1 MDSTL
6 QSLDWSLLKAFL
18 AVAEAGSLSAAAR
31 RLSQSQPTLGR
42 QIKQL
47 ESALGLTLFERHTR
61 GFALTEAGAD
71 LIAHARAME
80 AAAAQITMTAA
91 GRDVSLS
98 GTVRIAASEV
108 MARHILPSL
117 IADLRRAEPEIQIE
131 LVPSDASENLLFREA
146 DLAVRMYR
154 SPQLDI
160 ITKHVVDTPL
170 GAFAAR
176 RYLEQRGTPQTL
188 EDLLEH
194 DIVGYDRDDRI
205 IQAMRAMG
213 WTATRDWFAVRC
225 DDQNTYWEL
234 VRKGCGIG
242 FTQLAIGSGDPLV
255 EQVLAD
261 LPLEPLPVWL
271 AAPEAMRSTPRI
283 RRVWDALEA
292 GLRARFLDPSAPSG

>member
-213 WTATRDWFAVRC
+213 WTATPAIRWSSRC
-225 DDQNTYWEL
+225 WPISRL
-234 VRKGCGIG
+234 SPCP
-242 FTQLAIGSGDPLV
+242 SGWPR
-255 EQVLAD
+255 
-261 LPLEPLPVWL
+261 PKRC
-271 AAPEAMRSTPRI
+271 AAPRESGASGTLLRPVCAHAFLTLPPHPARALATLDRSGRM
-283 RRVWDALEA
+283 L
-292 GLRARFLDPSAPSG
+292 